1 MELSMNNDD
10 GSGGAHSGGRK
21 RVYCKECV
29 IAEVTRIKANFH
41 LCVRDEVIIGFKTSA
56 GPIFR
61 PVRNSGEDG

>member
-1 MELSMNNDD
+1 MNNNG
-10 GSGGAHSGGRK
+10 GSGGVHRGRRE

-29 IAEVTRIKANFH
+29 MAEVIRTKADFH

-61 PVRNSGEDG
+61 PVRNSGEDDQ